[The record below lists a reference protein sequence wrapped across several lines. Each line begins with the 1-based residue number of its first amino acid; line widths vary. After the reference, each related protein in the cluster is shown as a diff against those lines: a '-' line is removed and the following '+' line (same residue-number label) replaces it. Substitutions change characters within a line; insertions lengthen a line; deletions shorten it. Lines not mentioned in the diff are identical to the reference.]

1 MLGFFLTEEEVQRIA
16 CPPYHSIPLLYT
28 TLYSPHQIFNVP
40 WTGLASLHFHAS
52 VYIASSS
59 WDVFILSSKL
69 YSLQKDQSVTS
80 FCKAFA
86 LSTCGEGKDG
96 FHNTL
101 YLYWLYFFPH
111 WGTFVCLPLNLAP
124 WGQKL
129 GLLYL
134 YAWVPSSG
142 ITPERGAFSPPL
154 TEWCT
159 VRLLILRWRNEIMFL
174 ISNVSWKFTAATGI
188 SRKQNTHSLKAVRA
202 VFW

>member
-1 MLGFFLTEEEVQRIA
+1 MFPEQGLQVCTSTPLFILLPLPGMSSF
-16 CPPYHSIPLLYT
+16 YHQSCIHYKKTKVSLLSVKPLLFPLVEKARMASITLCICIDYT
-28 TLYSPHQIFNVP
+28 
-40 WTGLASLHFHAS
+40 
-52 VYIASSS
+52 
-59 WDVFILSSKL
+59 
-69 YSLQKDQSVTS
+69 
-80 FCKAFA
+80 
-86 LSTCGEGKDG
+86 
-96 FHNTL
+96 
-101 YLYWLYFFPH
+101 FFPTGVH
-111 WGTFVCLPLNLAP
+111 LCLPLNLAP